1 MEMAIRLLGPTEVSM
16 HGALS
21 PRDRAV
27 LSALCVQ
34 PGQAVPAE
42 VLADALWGEAPPKTW
57 GKVVQ
62 GSVMRLRRAVGSSAI
77 ETTAG
82 GYRIVLPEGLLDTVE
97 FERLVARGRS
107 FLALNEPQ
115 RAATMFEQALG
126 LWRGPPF
133 PELADW
139 DRARSEGARLLD
151 VRRAVEEDL
160 VEAHLVAGRAVDA
173 AAEARPLV
181 AREPF
186 RERRWALLATA
197 LYRTGR
203 QGEALDVLR
212 RAGRTMRDELGLDP
226 GQELVELEARIL
238 AQDPSLLDV
247 PNRIGGSSATC
258 PYRGL
263 RPFDASDA
271 DFYFGRSVVV
281 ADAVRRLEEFP
292 LLLVVGPSG
301 SGKSSLVRAGIVPAM
316 ARAGHPASV
325 LTPGPDPLGALTT
338 AIAGQYPGALLVV
351 DQLEEVFAHHADRE
365 VTRGFLDRLAA
376 RVEAGTRVVATL
388 RADYLGWLAESP
400 ALSRLAERGL
410 LLLTPLTEEELRAA
424 IEEPARLVGLILEP
438 GLVDVLVRD
447 VAGAPGG
454 LPLLSHALAETWEH
468 RDGTVLTVDGY
479 RATGGIHSAVAQS
492 AERLHDSLT
501 PTDRDVLRTVLLRL
515 VTPTPAGEPVV
526 ARVPTRVFAG
536 SPEAPRVLD
545 LLVRSR
551 LVTVSQDSAT
561 IAHESLVRAWPRL
574 RTWLDEDVDG
584 QRILAHLQVTA
595 DTWDTLGRPDDE
607 LYRGARLAA
616 AREWVDR
623 THPVLAPL
631 EEDFLTTATATA
643 DAERLRQVRRNR
655 QLRGAL
661 AAAIILLAIAFLA
674 GTVAGLNGRR
684 AQSEAARASD
694 EAALAAAEGS
704 RADAAA
710 TEAVGARL
718 SGTALNEPNPGLG
731 LLLARQAVAISDNST
746 TQGALLNSLM
756 NARGLTGL
764 AKAAEGPNPDTF
776 DHAFTP
782 DGRVLLHRDSL
793 EDDLHLVDTTTGI
806 SRYGSLHPWW
816 ETTGAP
822 YPTGLI
828 ERGRVAVVS
837 DSPRP
842 TAADPSREQTSVG
855 LLPIAVDSGDP
866 AGPRQQVPGAKG
878 HSWDNED
885 GPADRLR
892 ISPDGRT
899 LVSVLEGQVRIWHRQ
914 GESWVGPQSVPIP
927 GLTRHDADWAVL
939 VGATFSTA
947 GDRAAVMFTGWTSP
961 MVRPLAGVV
970 VDLRQAQLI
979 GPASLARPGSG
990 LSHMTISPDGTKL
1003 LVGDAEGPVQV
1014 RRVADDEVLHA
1025 IPGQSPVTVVA
1036 WSPTG
1041 QRFAIGRL
1049 NGTSEVYSLD
1059 PLELVMLNSGSD
1071 RVSVLAFVG
1080 EHGLMRESITGS
1092 IARYDL
1098 AALSPVAKQVATAP
1112 IHALDAAAGL
1122 IAQGEDN
1129 GRVTIRDAATLEQIG
1144 EKLTLGPYRSR
1155 DRGPA
1160 MAAGRQVTALALTPD
1175 GTAVIAADRVG
1186 HLRLWSLPGR
1196 EVLWSRDDI
1205 PTSWLAVSPDGR
1217 SLATVGNTFNEGVPD
1232 SHPVTSTFTVWNL
1245 STHAVQLSEDLT
1257 GMQYQEPRSNAVY
1270 PITPTPRAV
1279 AFSPDGSK
1287 VAVAYSDYQGFVM
1300 IYDLALR
1307 RWTMQ
1312 LPMFEIP
1319 PSSVV
1324 FSPDGQRLIA
1334 ASPEYLMEWDLATG
1348 NVLSRSLVPGLRD
1361 LTRMAYTEDGR
1372 WLVISHPRSL
1382 SVLDAQTRVAVADL
1396 PLDTEAP
1403 TDAFAVT
1410 AGQEHQLLVGTGSVL
1425 ASIEMDPEQWKSA
1438 ACQVAARKLTT
1449 IELTKA
1455 EWARFLPTIPYAP
1468 ACR

>member
-1 MEMAIRLLGPTEVSM
+1 MEVGIRLLGPTEVGM
-16 HGALS
+16 DGPLS
-21 PRDRAV
+21 PRDRVV

-34 PGQAVPAE
+34 PGQAVPAD
-42 VLADALWGEAPPKTW
+42 VLADAVWGEVPPKTW
-57 GKVVQ
+57 GKVIQ

-77 ETTAG
+77 ETTPG
-82 GYRIVLPEGLLDTVE
+82 GYRIVVPEGLLDTVE

-107 FLALNEPQ
+107 FLAVNEPQ
-115 RAATMFEQALG
+115 RAATTFEQALA

-160 VEAHLVAGRAVDA
+160 VEAHLAAGRAVEA

-181 AREPF
+181 TREPF

-226 GQELVELEARIL
+226 GQELVDLEARML
-238 AQDPSLLDV
+238 QQDPSLLDV

-263 RPFDASDA
+263 RPFDAGDA
-271 DFYFGRSVVV
+271 DFYFGRAPVV
-281 ADAVRRLEEFP
+281 AEAVHRLGEFP

-301 SGKSSLVRAGIVPAM
+301 SGKSSLVRAGIVPTIAP
-316 ARAGHPASV
+316 AGHPASV
-325 LTPGPDPLGALTT
+325 VTPGPDPLAALTT
-338 AIAGQYPGALLVV
+338 AIAGLYPGGLLVV
-351 DQLEEVFAHHADRE
+351 DQLEEVFANDTDRQ
-365 VTRGFLDRLAA
+365 VTREFLDRLAA
-376 RVEAGTRVVATL
+376 RVEAGTLVVATM

-400 ALSRLAERGL
+400 QLSRLAERGL
-410 LLLTPLTEEELRAA
+410 LLLTPLTEDELRAA

-454 LPLLSHALAETWEH
+454 LPLLSHALVETWEH
-468 RDGTVLTVDGY
+468 RDGNVMTVEGY

-501 PTDRDVLRTVLLRL
+501 PADRDVLRTVLLRL
-515 VTPTPAGEPVV
+515 VTPTPAGDPVV

-536 SPEAPRVLD
+536 SPDAPRLLD

-551 LVTVSQDSAT
+551 LVTVAHDTVT

-574 RTWLDEDVDG
+574 RTWLDEDVEG
-584 QRILAHLQVTA
+584 QRILAHLQAAA

-616 AREWVDR
+616 AREWATR

-643 DAERLRQVRRNR
+643 DAERIRQVRRNR

-661 AAAIILLAIAFLA
+661 VAAIALLAIAFVA
-674 GTVAGLNGRR
+674 GTFAGLNGQR
-684 AQSEAARASD
+684 AQRQ
-694 EAALAAAEGS
+694 AALAAAEGS
-704 RADAAA
+704 RADEAA
-710 TEAVGARL
+710 TEAVAARL
-718 SGTALNEPNPGLG
+718 SGTAVSQPNPGLG

-746 TQGALLNSLM
+746 TQGALLNTLM

-782 DGRVLLHRDSL
+782 DGRVLLHRDTA

-828 ERGRVAVVS
+828 EGGRVAVVS
-837 DSPRP
+837 DSTRT
-842 TAADPSREQTSVG
+842 TAANPSREQTSVG

-866 AGPRQQVPGAKG
+866 AGPRQPVPGAKG
-878 HSWDNED
+878 HDWEGFDD
-885 GPADRLR
+885 PADRLR

-899 LVSVLEGQVRIWHRQ
+899 LVSVLEGQVRIWHRRGQ
-914 GESWVGPQSVPIP
+914 TWVGPKSVPIP
-927 GLTRHDADWAVL
+927 GLTRHDADWSVL
-939 VGATFSTA
+939 IGASFSTA
-947 GDRAAVMFTGWTSP
+947 GDRAAVMFTRWTSP

-970 VDLRQAQLI
+970 VDLRRAQLI

-990 LSHMTISPDGTKL
+990 LSHMAISPDGTTL
-1003 LVGDAEGPVQV
+1003 LVGDSEGPV
-1014 RRVADDEVLHA
+1014 RILRVADHRVMHA

-1036 WSPTG
+1036 WSPKG
-1041 QRFAIGRL
+1041 RRFAVGRL
-1049 NGTSEVYSLD
+1049 NGASEVYSLD
-1059 PLELVMLNSGSD
+1059 PLELVMINSGSD
-1071 RVSVLAFVG
+1071 RVSVLGFVG
-1080 EHGLMRESITGS
+1080 ENGLMRESSTGS

-1098 AALSPVAKQVATAP
+1098 AALSSVAKQVATAP

-1129 GRVTIRDAATLEQIG
+1129 GRVTIRDRRTLEQIG
-1144 EKLTLGPYRSR
+1144 KKLTLGPYRNR
-1155 DRGPA
+1155 DRRPE
-1160 MAAGRQVTALALTPD
+1160 MAAARQVTALALTPD

-1186 HLRLWSLPGR
+1186 HLRMWSLPGR
-1196 EVLWSRDDI
+1196 ELLWSRDDV

-1217 SLATVGNTFNEGVPD
+1217 YLATAGNTFNEGVPD
-1232 SHPVTSTFTVWNL
+1232 GHPVTSTFTVWNL
-1245 STHAVQLSEDLT
+1245 STHAVHLNKDLT
-1257 GMQYQEPRSNAVY
+1257 GMPYLAAGAGDKPA
-1270 PITPTPRAV
+1270 PLTPTLKAV

-1287 VAVAYSDYQGFVM
+1287 VAVANSDYEGFVM

-1307 RWTMQ
+1307 RLSSQQTMYQ
-1312 LPMFEIP
+1312 TP
-1319 PSSVV
+1319 PSSVT
-1324 FSPDGQRLIA
+1324 FSPDSQRLLA
-1334 ASPEYLMEWDLATG
+1334 TSPDDLIEWDLATEE
-1348 NVLSRSLVPGLRD
+1348 VLRQSSLPGLRD
-1361 LTRMAYTEDGR
+1361 LTRMTYTNDGR

-1382 SVLDAQTRVAVADL
+1382 TVLDSQTLRVAVADL

-1403 TDAFAVT
+1403 TDGFAVA
-1410 AGQEHQLLVGTGSVL
+1410 AGQDHQLLVGTRRVL

-1438 ACQVAARKLTT
+1438 ACKVAARKLTKV
-1449 IELTKA
+1449 ELTKA
-1455 EWARFLPTIPYAP
+1455 EWNRFLPTIPYAP